1 MEIYRLENSVQ
12 EYAWG
17 SNTAIAELLGRF
29 SPSPVPQA
37 ELWMGAHPKAPS
49 IVVSRN
55 RRMTLQ
61 EFIDGSPKKV
71 LGSAVSKRF
80 SGTLP
85 FLFKVIA
92 AAKPLSIQAHPNIA
106 QAREGFQR
114 ETAQGI
120 PLNAYERSYKDR
132 NHKPEILS
140 ALTNFWA
147 MDGFR
152 PLEEMLGLLKRVHFR
167 SIGPVIE
174 SLERSPNR
182 SGLKTF
188 FHALMTLLEE
198 QKHAAVG
205 EAVQW
210 AAHLRDEEETEKRN
224 VKQWILRLN
233 EEYPGDI
240 GVVCPLIL
248 NLVNLQP
255 GDAFFTQAGVLHAY
269 LEGVGIELMANSDN
283 VLRGGLTKKFID
295 VPELLNILSFEPTY
309 FKKAA
314 VRELEDG
321 VYEYESPADE
331 FSLSRIC
338 LRSKNVYEERAN
350 RSVSILLCTE
360 GSVSL
365 HAPDKRG
372 EMVMKRGDSVLVP
385 ASAGSYRAS
394 GHGVLFKASVPRG
407 IRGKTTGRSPEA
419 ST

>member
-1 MEIYRLENSVQ
+1 MEMYRLENSIQ

-17 SNTAIAELLGRF
+17 SNSAIAELLGLP

-37 ELWMGAHPKAPS
+37 ELWMGAHPKSPS
-49 IVVSRN
+49 MVVSGN

-61 EFIDGSPKKV
+61 EFIEASPEKV
-71 LGSAVSKRF
+71 LGDSVSRRF

-106 QAREGFQR
+106 QAREGFER
-114 ETAQGI
+114 EMAQGI
-120 PLNAYERSYKDR
+120 PLDAYERSYKDR

-140 ALTNFWA
+140 ALTSFWA

-152 PLEEMLGLLKRVHFR
+152 PFGEMLELLKRVPFR
-167 SIGPVIE
+167 SIGQVIE

-182 SGLKTF
+182 IGLKTF
-188 FHALMTLLEE
+188 FRTLMTLPAE
-198 QKHAAVG
+198 KKRVAVG
-205 EAVQW
+205 EAVEW
-210 AAHLRDEEETEKRN
+210 AAHLREEEEPEQLH
-224 VKQWILRLN
+224 VKQWILKLN
-233 EEYPGDI
+233 DEYPGDI

-269 LEGVGIELMANSDN
+269 LAGVGIELMANSDN

-295 VPELLNILSFEPTY
+295 VPELLHILSFEPTR
-309 FKKAA
+309 FRKAS
-314 VRELEDG
+314 VKRRGGG
-321 VYEYESPADE
+321 VYEYESPAKE
-331 FSLSRIC
+331 FFLSRLC
-338 LRSKNVYEERAN
+338 LRNQNINEERTN

-360 GSVSL
+360 GRVTL
-365 HAPDKRG
+365 QALDKGG
-372 EMVMKRGDSVLVP
+372 EIVMKKGDSVLVS

-394 GHGVLFKASVPRG
+394 GSGVLFKASVPQ
-407 IRGKTTGRSPEA
+407 
-419 ST
+419 